1 MTFPHHRHRN
11 AVDIE
16 QFHTHC
22 LKLFFLPH
30 SRMGASTSQVTP
42 DEIDEATA
50 KELAGV
56 YWDQRKFEAA
66 KNEQG
71 CISREQF
78 EEEALAIHDRV
89 RSKYCEVSEVFK
101 KSLWEPLIM
110 TSFYDILY
118 NEEFGSFAKYD
129 KADTTTRRILLLES
143 FRLSEINPMTLRC
156 DLSCDLLF
164 HKGTVCTGSVTVTGA
179 ARDTEDKALTST
191 LSTEGQKE
199 EEQKR
204 EGEEEG
210 EGGEQRGRGGGGGGG
225 KAESLWADF
234 STTDPD
240 EIAVHLWTFS
250 MSNRSGGPTSQPAQ
264 SAFYRRVNMACLQD
278 DRETLLKMSF
288 IICGIIRW
296 INRHSATVKKR
307 TCLYRG
313 TPIQKEQEV
322 DLGDALAARSSSSA
336 AAAQQTLTETHEASR
351 HMCRMPLF
359 VAVSESLTKAQEFC
373 WINVHGIACPILE
386 FVVEADSVCES
397 LALVQP
403 LSHFPDEREWLIQ
416 PYAPYRYLSQRLEF
430 LEISEQR
437 VLKCVMVVSYEVLSH
452 SRTLHHF
459 ERHGHV
465 PYRDSKLTRLL
476 QESLGGKAKTCSLS

>member
-1 MTFPHHRHRN
+1 MDWHTTRKNEKKNLCKSIQALLVPPLFRNHLSKGKWNVREFGMTFPHHRN

-71 CISREQF
+71 CIPREQF

-210 EGGEQRGRGGGGGGG
+210 EGGAKRKRWWWWWWEGGI
-225 KAESLWADF
+225 
-234 STTDPD
+234 P
-240 EIAVHLWTFS
+240 
-250 MSNRSGGPTSQPAQ
+250 
-264 SAFYRRVNMACLQD
+264 
-278 DRETLLKMSF
+278 
-288 IICGIIRW
+288 
-296 INRHSATVKKR
+296 
-307 TCLYRG
+307 
-313 TPIQKEQEV
+313 
-322 DLGDALAARSSSSA
+322 LG
-336 AAAQQTLTETHEASR
+336 
-351 HMCRMPLF
+351 
-359 VAVSESLTKAQEFC
+359 
-373 WINVHGIACPILE
+373 
-386 FVVEADSVCES
+386 
-397 LALVQP
+397 
-403 LSHFPDEREWLIQ
+403 
-416 PYAPYRYLSQRLEF
+416 
-430 LEISEQR
+430 
-437 VLKCVMVVSYEVLSH
+437 
-452 SRTLHHF
+452 
-459 ERHGHV
+459 
-465 PYRDSKLTRLL
+465 
-476 QESLGGKAKTCSLS
+476 